1 MPLETATFIHELN
14 PANPLGGDVKSQGDD
29 HLRLIKSTVQN
40 TFTNV
45 DGQVTASHTDLNKT
59 TNIVDGVVVP
69 TFSAQVGITTIT
81 VNNLFHVRVGN
92 IVHVEGGLTIDVS
105 AASASFNMTVP
116 IARSGNFADTISAI
130 GRGASDNNGASL
142 IVSSVNGTL
151 NQVSVQITN
160 AIDATY
166 RFSYSYKLN

>member
-1 MPLETATFIHELN
+1 MPLETATLIYELN

-29 HLRLIKSTVQN
+29 HIRLIKFCVQN
-40 TFTNV
+40 TFINV

-59 TNIVDGVVVP
+59 TNITDGVHVP
-69 TFSAQVGITTIT
+69 AFSSQVGITTIT
-81 VNNLFHVRVGN
+81 VNNLLYVRSGN
-92 IVHVEGGLTIDVS
+92 TVRIEGSLTIDVS

-130 GRGASDNNGASL
+130 GRGASDNNGAPL
-142 IVSSVNGTL
+142 IISSVNGTL
-151 NQVSVQITN
+151 NLVSVQITN